1 MLLQAVVTLDRL
13 QQDGNQLGPLPGAI
27 QSGHLGDQHSDL
39 RRYLLERKEAET
51 VASVAATRVCDQKKK
66 KSTNER

>member
-51 VASVAATRVCDQKKK
+51 VASHQQQQHVFVTQK
-66 KSTNER
+66 KSTNEM